1 MGGGGSARAPG
12 AARSLQCRLQVSR
25 PLAPS
30 DNGRWTQVEPIIT
43 SGDALPQSPPLAGTA
58 GENQGHRGGATGEW
72 PGSHT
77 PAAERG
83 PTEWSGSWPA
93 RPANSLRSVVP
104 ACRGSSEDWRR
115 RRRRRRQGRKTGQG
129 RGGSCACARG
139 GSASEP
145 PARPAHTGGGQPRP
159 GSQGSSGRRSA
170 VGGGEVEKGDCGRLR
185 SSAFRWKDRED
196 GLWRLHLQP
205 PPLPPPPL
213 LPPPP
218 GDAPSIRLQPGDSQ
232 PGRGLGPGPPASSE
246 SSPELPPAPPTLCPP
261 LRLRPPP
268 HPRAA
273 SQPRGRF
280 LSRAPRSP

>member
-1 MGGGGSARAPG
+1 MLCLRALHWLG
-12 AARSLQCRLQVSR
+12 QLGKIR
-25 PLAPS
+25 
-30 DNGRWTQVEPIIT
+30 GTEVEPRG
-43 SGDALPQSPPLAGTA
+43 SGQEATPLPRSEGRPNGAEAGLPACPPGELTPQRSPGVPRKQRRLAASPPPPPPPRPKDRA
-58 GENQGHRGGATGEW
+58 GEGQQLRVRTGRQCLR
-72 PGSHT
+72 
-77 PAAERG
+77 AAS
-83 PTEWSGSWPA
+83 PP
-93 RPANSLRSVVP
+93 RP
-104 ACRGSSEDWRR
+104 
-115 RRRRRRQGRKTGQG
+115 
-129 RGGSCACARG
+129 
-139 GSASEP
+139 
-145 PARPAHTGGGQPRP
+145 HGGQPRP

>member
-1 MGGGGSARAPG
+1 MSGSFLAMPSP
-12 AARSLQCRLQVSR
+12 SLSPTGSLRQ
-25 PLAPS
+25 
-30 DNGRWTQVEPIIT
+30 WQVEPTT
-43 SGDALPQSPPLAGTA
+43 SGDALPESPQLAGRA
-58 GENQGHRGGATGEW
+58 GENQRHRGGATGEW
-72 PGSHT
+72 LGSHT
-77 PAAERG
+77 PAVERG
-83 PTEWSGSWPA
+83 PTEKGGSWPA

-104 ACRGSSEDWRR
+104 ACRGSSEDMRR
-115 RRRRRRQGRKTGQG
+115 RHRRAERP
-129 RGGSCACARG
+129 GGGGAAAARAHG
-139 GSASEP
+139 AAVPPRCQSAP
-145 PARPAHTGGGQPRP
+145 QTLGQPRP
-159 GSQGSSGRRSA
+159 GSQGSSGRRSV
-170 VGGGEVEKGDCGRLR
+170 VGEGKRRKGDCGRLW
-185 SSAFRWKDRED
+185 SFGSRWKDRED

-268 HPRAA
+268 PPRAA

-280 LSRAPRSP
+280 LSRAPWSP